1 MTLLP
6 FAKIQLAVNSDEYQN
21 ISLLIH

>member
-1 MTLLP
+1 MIPLP